1 MDISL
6 VSLVKNAGRQK
17 ESRQSLCFDHHLMM
31 MLSVLWIQA
40 MLLTIP
46 PFPLLAISN
55 GDILCFV
62 KIPSFDGD
70 IFSFAHSFPDMGR
83 SHTTREGFFSIE
95 IFICTPGHSSAV
107 FPLCGWWW
115 SICTVYWIEIF
126 ICWEF
131 YSPLSGVVGS
141 LHGHGSQGVVRLF
154 HTDCTISYHFLH
166 HFLPFFA
173 PFCTIFSPFCTDLN
187 ILYHQ
192 AVHRDFTLKHCA
204 HQCNVHKAVHGNG
217 KYSHVK
223 VIQFTNVQFRSTAL
237 KQCKRLFCTTKTL
250 LQCKLLFKVGF

>member
-17 ESRQSLCFDHHLMM
+17 VSRQSLCFDQDLIM
-31 MLSVLWIQA
+31 MLSVIWIQA

-46 PFPLLAISN
+46 PFALLAISN

-83 SHTTREGFFSIE
+83 SHTTTEDFFSIE

-131 YSPLSGVVGS
+131 YSPLSGVLGS

-154 HTDCTISYHFLH
+154 HTDCTISYHLLH
-166 HFLPFFA
+166 HFVPFF
-173 PFCTIFSPFCTDLN
+173 CTRFKHCVPPHHT
-187 ILYHQ
+187 
-192 AVHRDFTLKHCA
+192 VHRDFTLKHCA
-204 HQCNVHKAVHGNG
+204 HQCNVQEAVHGNG
-217 KYSHVK
+217 KYSHVG
-223 VIQFTNVQFRSTAL
+223 
-237 KQCKRLFCTTKTL
+237 LFSSSMFNL
-250 LQCKLLFKVGF
+250 EARR

>member
-1 MDISL
+1 MWTLDISL

-17 ESRQSLCFDHHLMM
+17 ESKQSLCFDHHLMM
-31 MLSVLWIQA
+31 MLSVIWIW
-40 MLLTIP
+40 LLTIP

-107 FPLCGWWW
+107 FLLCGAFVQYIGQKSLFAGNFIPHCLESWGLSMGTVAREW
-115 SICTVYWIEIF
+115 SDYSIQIAPFRTIF
-126 ICWEF
+126 
-131 YSPLSGVVGS
+131 
-141 LHGHGSQGVVRLF
+141 
-154 HTDCTISYHFLH
+154 CTISYHF
-166 HFLPFFA
+166 
-173 PFCTIFSPFCTDLN
+173 FCTRFKHCVPPHHT
-187 ILYHQ
+187 
-192 AVHRDFTLKHCA
+192 VHRDFTLKHCA
-204 HQCNVHKAVHGNG
+204 HQCNVHKAVHGNR

-223 VIQFTNVQFRSTAL
+223 VIQFINVQFRSTAL

-250 LQCKLLFKVGF
+250 SQCKLLFKVGFQVAGHLSLS

>member
-1 MDISL
+1 MDWMDHCVGYVQSTFRM
-6 VSLVKNAGRQK
+6 KGRFKCGHQPCL
-17 ESRQSLCFDHHLMM
+17 SREERRKAKGIKTVL
-31 MLSVLWIQA
+31 VLWPSLDDDAIGA
-40 MLLTIP
+40 LDPMLLTIP
-46 PFPLLAISN
+46 PFALLAISN

-83 SHTTREGFFSIE
+83 SHTTTEDFFSIE

-107 FPLCGWWW
+107 FLLCGWWW

-166 HFLPFFA
+166 HFVPFFA
-173 PFCTIFSPFCTDLN
+173 P
-187 ILYHQ
+187 
-192 AVHRDFTLKHCA
+192 
-204 HQCNVHKAVHGNG
+204 
-217 KYSHVK
+217 
-223 VIQFTNVQFRSTAL
+223 
-237 KQCKRLFCTTKTL
+237 
-250 LQCKLLFKVGF
+250 